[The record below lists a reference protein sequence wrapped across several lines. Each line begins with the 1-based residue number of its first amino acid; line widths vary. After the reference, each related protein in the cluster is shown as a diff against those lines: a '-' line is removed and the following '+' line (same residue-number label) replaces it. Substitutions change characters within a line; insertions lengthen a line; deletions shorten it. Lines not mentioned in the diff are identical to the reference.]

1 LKKKKL
7 LFIVNVDWFFKSHR
21 LPIALEAIRR
31 GYEVSLATENSGL
44 FEEFSTYGIKCY
56 SVAFKRG
63 HSSLLDELFSIFR
76 VFQLCKKIRPDI
88 IHNVTLKPYLYVALV
103 RPLINRKIRI
113 VNAITGLG
121 YLFTGPTKPF
131 LGSFVQFFLKFTLG
145 NGRSNYFI
153 FQNEDDYKF
162 FKGFLSLRTGSFF
175 FIKGSG
181 VDHLKFRR
189 QIPHAPSGSKKIQI
203 TLVSRMLKDKGVF
216 EFIAAAKKLKESLFG
231 HCVFTLIGGVDLMNP
246 SAITESELINEL
258 EDEYIIWLGHRN
270 DIMDVYNSTDIA
282 CLPSYREGLP
292 KSLVEAMAMSCPIV
306 STDVPGCREC
316 VEDGVNGFLV
326 PSRNSDLLADRIL
339 LLVGNSELRIKMG
352 HASRAKMEK
361 EMSLQ
366 TVIDQ
371 TFTVYGS

>member
-1 LKKKKL
+1 
-7 LFIVNVDWFFKSHR
+7 
-21 LPIALEAIRR
+21 
-31 GYEVSLATENSGL
+31 
-44 FEEFSTYGIKCY
+44 
-56 SVAFKRG
+56 
-63 HSSLLDELFSIFR
+63 
-76 VFQLCKKIRPDI
+76 
-88 IHNVTLKPYLYVALV
+88 
-103 RPLINRKIRI
+103 
-113 VNAITGLG
+113 
-121 YLFTGPTKPF
+121 
-131 LGSFVQFFLKFTLG
+131 
-145 NGRSNYFI
+145 
-153 FQNEDDYKF
+153 
-162 FKGFLSLRTGSFF
+162 
-175 FIKGSG
+175 
-181 VDHLKFRR
+181 
-189 QIPHAPSGSKKIQI
+189 
-203 TLVSRMLKDKGVF
+203 MLKDKGVF

-231 HCVFTLIGGVDLMNP
+231 HCVFTLIGGIDLMNP